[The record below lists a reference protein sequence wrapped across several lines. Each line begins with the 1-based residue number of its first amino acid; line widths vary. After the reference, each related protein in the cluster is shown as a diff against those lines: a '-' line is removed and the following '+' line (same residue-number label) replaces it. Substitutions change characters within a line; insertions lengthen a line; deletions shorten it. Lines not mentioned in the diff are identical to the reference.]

1 MTPPYVR
8 FTQRFLPYTRYFS
21 RFPHVVSTFALHV
34 ESWGASRRPH
44 RGPSAFTVLPFP
56 YGHPCPIGN
65 ASRFT
70 VIILGSLQS
79 VDLKAPFPPMIEN
92 PLFFKRSLVG
102 RLLSYVPGSF
112 SPRGVSHRPCSF
124 GLNFIPL
131 LCTLLL
137 PFSAQAKSV
146 SRRHSP

>member
-1 MTPPYVR
+1 MTPPYLPKDFYPTLV
-8 FTQRFLPYTRYFS
+8 TFLAFHASYPLLR
-21 RFPHVVSTFALHV
+21 STLNRGGLLV
-34 ESWGASRRPH
+34 ASQ
-44 RGPSAFTVLPFP
+44 GPSAFTVPLWPSLSNRKRLSFYSPRLP
-56 YGHPCPIGN
+56 
-65 ASRFT
+65 T
-70 VIILGSLQS
+70 VGRL
-79 VDLKAPFPPMIEN
+79 PFPPMIET
-92 PLFFKRSLVG
+92 PLFFKKSSVV

-124 GLNFIPL
+124 GLNFVPPL